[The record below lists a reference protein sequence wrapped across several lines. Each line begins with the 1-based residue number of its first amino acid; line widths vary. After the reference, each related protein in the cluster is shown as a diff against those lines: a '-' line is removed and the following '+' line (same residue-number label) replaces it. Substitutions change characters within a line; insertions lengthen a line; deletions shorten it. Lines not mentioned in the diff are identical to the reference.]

1 MEIHYVV
8 VVDNVEADLLSSHGS
23 GLGSHSLLVISSVLT
38 ETCVRLRLGG
48 VLDVGVVEEV
58 LDAEEDLL
66 DGDGG
71 PPVLLLV
78 QDAETHCARWVDIGV
93 EQWWHE
99 LHLGWCGGEVILEDD
114 LTLVESTFPW
124 STFLTRDSIPE
135 QIKIC

>member
-78 QDAETHCARWVDIGV
+78 QDGEADRPRGIHVGV
-93 EQWWHE
+93 EQWGHE
-99 LHLGWCGGEVILEDD
+99 LDLGWSGGEVVLEDD
-114 LTLVESTFPW
+114 LAFVQSSLPRGA
-124 STFLTRDSIPE
+124 FLAGDAVPDGVN
-135 QIKIC
+135 